1 MNISYVNN
9 AYHLG
14 GAETVVRQLHFGM
27 LGAGHESRFYVAE
40 GKSIPHQPGVIPLYP
55 RLLNRL
61 ESSRLYRPVSKWFP
75 RLDWTDRK
83 FRNIADDPSDVVHIH
98 SFHGQYATM
107 ESLLYLA
114 SRKPLLW
121 TFHRFW
127 GITGGCDYPGEC
139 RKYLESCGN
148 CPRVDEWP
156 ICGFDNTAQQL
167 QKKRDL
173 LANAPLHIV
182 SPSKHLARTVAESP
196 IGKNWK
202 ITVIPNGVNPAEFS
216 YKRKQDAAF
225 RQMLGLKPDTT
236 IVLVV
241 NRNFKDSVKGFST
254 IRDALL
260 MTEPKGAQFVFAGG
274 ESAWAVAQL
283 PAHFSCVDMGF
294 VSSRS
299 RIADLYE
306 ASDIFLYA
314 SPGENF
320 PCAILEAMS
329 AESCIVSTPTDGVTE
344 QIEHGRSGLIAESF
358 LPAALAQTLSDALA
372 NTDKVRAIGQSAR
385 LRVEKV
391 FSEAGMIDT
400 HVALYRSLL
409 R

>member
-27 LGAGHESRFYVAE
+27 LRAGHESRFYVAE
-40 GKSIPHQPGVIPLYP
+40 GRTIPHQPGVVPLYP
-55 RLLNRL
+55 RLLLRL
-61 ESSRLYRPVSKWFP
+61 EHSRFHAQIRRWFP
-75 RLDWTDRK
+75 HYEWTDKAFRK
-83 FRNIADDPSDVVHIH
+83 IANDPADVVHIH
-98 SFHGQYATM
+98 SFHGLYATM

-114 SRKPLLW
+114 ARKPMLW

-139 RKYLESCGN
+139 RKYFESCGN

-156 ICGFDNTAQQL
+156 MCGKDNTAQQL

-173 LANAPLHIV
+173 LANAPLHII

-202 ITVIPNGVNPAEFS
+202 ISVIPNGVNPDEFS
-216 YKRKQDAAF
+216 FKRKHDDAF
-225 RQMLGLKPDTT
+225 RQGLGLRPDAT

-241 NRNFKDSVKGFST
+241 NRNFKDPVKGFVPL
-254 IRDALL
+254 RDALL
-260 MTEPKGAQFVFAGG
+260 MTDPKNAQFVFAGG
-274 ESAWAVAQL
+274 NSDWAVAQL
-283 PAHFSCVDMGF
+283 PGHFSCVDMGF
-294 VSSRS
+294 ITSRS

-306 ASDIFLYA
+306 ASDIFLYS

-329 AESCIVSTPTDGVTE
+329 AESCIVSTPTDGVIE
-344 QIEHGRSGLIAESF
+344 QIEHGKSGLIASSF
-358 LPAALAQTLSDALA
+358 LPADLAQTLTDALA
-372 NTDKVRAIGQSAR
+372 NPDKVRGYGQAAR
-385 LRVEKV
+385 ARVNRL
-391 FSEAGMIDT
+391 FTEAGMIDA
-400 HVALYRSLL
+400 HLALYRSLL
-409 R
+409 Q